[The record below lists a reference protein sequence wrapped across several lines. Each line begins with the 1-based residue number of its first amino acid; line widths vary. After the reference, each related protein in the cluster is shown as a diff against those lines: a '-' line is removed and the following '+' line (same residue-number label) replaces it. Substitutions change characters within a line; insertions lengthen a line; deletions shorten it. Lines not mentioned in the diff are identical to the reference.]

1 MKKLLILFV
10 AVLTF
15 ATMGVNAQTDSE
27 NVALTV
33 ILTDVFD
40 LGISAGSA
48 ITFTFDTP
56 AEWNLGMT
64 APDGGTTTD
73 ITVDATQDWEI
84 TIASPDLTD
93 GGTGVMTADN
103 VGVHCTDN
111 GGNHSIGAEVS
122 CAYTALGSPLA
133 LPNAATVLLDN
144 GTGNAGDATDN
155 AFSINWQCGTMTAP
169 MNATSMLQHVASAT
183 FPTGT
188 YTSTVV
194 LTLQAD

>member
-1 MKKLLILFV
+1 MKKLIILFV
-10 AVLTF
+10 AIFTF
-15 ATMGVNAQTDSE
+15 ATMGLKAQEIE

-40 LGISAGSA
+40 LNVTAGAA

-56 AEWNLGMT
+56 AEWNTGMV

-73 ITVDATQDWEI
+73 VTIDATQDWEL
-84 TIASPDLTD
+84 TIHSPDLSD
-93 GGTGVMTADN
+93 GAAGVMPAGN
-103 VGVHCTDN
+103 VGVYCTDN
-111 GGNHSIGAEVS
+111 GGNYTIGAEVA
-122 CAYTALGSPLA
+122 CAYIAVGSPLA
-133 LPNAATVLLDN
+133 LPNAATVLLDV

-155 AFSINWQCGTMTAP
+155 MFSINWECGTMNAP
-169 MNATSMLQHVASAT
+169 MNGTSMLQHVAQGD

-194 LTLQAD
+194 LTLQAN

>member
-1 MKKLLILFV
+1 MKKLIILFV
-10 AVLTF
+10 AIFTF
-15 ATMGVNAQTDSE
+15 ATMGLKAQTSE

-40 LGISAGSA
+40 LNVTAGAA

-56 AEWNLGMT
+56 AEWNTGMV

-73 ITVDATQDWEI
+73 VTIDATQDWEL
-84 TIASPDLTD
+84 TILSPDLSD
-93 GGTGVMTADN
+93 GAAGVMPAGN
-103 VGVHCTDN
+103 VGVYCTDN
-111 GGNHSIGAEVS
+111 GGNYSIGAEVA
-122 CAYTALGSPLA
+122 CAYIAVGSPLA
-133 LPNAATVLLDN
+133 LPNAATVLLDV

-155 AFSINWQCGTMTAP
+155 MFSINWECGTMNAP
-169 MNATSMLQHVASAT
+169 MNGTSMLQHVAQGD

-194 LTLQAD
+194 LTLQAN

>member
-1 MKKLLILFV
+1 MLLFAAILI
-10 AVLTF
+10 F
-15 ATMGVNAQTDSE
+15 AASGLKAQTDVE
-27 NVALTV
+27 NVSLTV

-40 LGISAGSA
+40 LTISSGAA

-56 AEWNLGMT
+56 AEWNSGMT

-84 TIASPDLTD
+84 TISSPDLTD
-93 GGTGVMTADN
+93 GATGTMGADN
-103 VGVHCTDN
+103 VGVYCTDN

-122 CAYTALGSPLA
+122 CAYTAVGSPLA

-155 AFSINWQCGTMTAP
+155 AFSINWECGTMNAP
-169 MNATSMLQHVASAT
+169 MNATSMLQHVASGD